1 MLKKISKIIFKLIFK
16 PIWSTRE
23 ISRLIYLY
31 NSNKWFEK
39 NFSFLKIEKKSF
51 RPQTDDLKRIS
62 DHILKFKPKFCLEYG
77 SGISS
82 IIILNAMSTYTSK
95 GKLVSIESEK
105 RWSKNTEKMVSNS
118 NIKGDFDLKILKPI
132 IEKVILKLHYTKS
145 IFWYPSKIN
154 VSKGNFICLRYQY
167 VIKNYVPD
175 FIYIDGPDPMLVNN
189 SKNGFSNKSLCLPPI
204 SGDLLKIEP
213 FLLPGTLVVIDGR
226 TSNARFLKNNLQRN
240 WAYFE
245 DFKNDQ
251 NILYLDEK
259 PIGKI
264 NLKQIKFYKS

>member
-1 MLKKISKIIFKLIFK
+1 MLKKISKRFFKLIFK
-16 PIWSTRE
+16 PIWSSRE

-51 RPQTDDLKRIS
+51 KPQTDDLKRIS

-82 IIILNAMSTYTSK
+82 IIILNAMSIYTRK

-105 RWSKNTEKMVSNS
+105 RWAKNTKKMVSNS
-118 NIKGDFDLKILKPI
+118 NIKGNFDLKILKPI
-132 IEKVILKLHYTKS
+132 IEKIILKLHYTKS
-145 IFWYPSKIN
+145 KFWYPSKIN

-175 FIYIDGPDPMLVNN
+175 FIYIDGPDPNSSKDFKSSDNNILVP
-189 SKNGFSNKSLCLPPI
+189 CVI
-204 SGDLLKIEP
+204 DLLFIEEK
-213 FLLPGTLVVIDGR
+213 LKVGTFIIIDGR
-226 TSNARFLKNNLQRN
+226 DFNASIL
-240 WAYFE
+240 WAN
-245 DFKNDQ
+245 FKR
-251 NILYLDEK
+251 K
-259 PIGKI
+259 WK
-264 NLKQIKFYKS
+264 KQIFNNQGMTLFELIQ